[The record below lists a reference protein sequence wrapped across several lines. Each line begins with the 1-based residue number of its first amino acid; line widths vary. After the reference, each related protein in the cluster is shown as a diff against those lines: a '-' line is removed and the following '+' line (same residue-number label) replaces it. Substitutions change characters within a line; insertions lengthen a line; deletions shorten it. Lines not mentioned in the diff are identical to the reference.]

1 MMRCFNT
8 TWGDVLG
15 NLTAIMSKPFSTG
28 SELDALSSKAQ
39 RGGFQLTAAGLVDNR
54 FQLGYPSIIAGRA
67 SCGSLFRSSEDIK
80 VICLGLRGCIL
91 EDGGVMSLARVT
103 WLCWSWP
110 EWDPQIKEPS
120 GSCNLS
126 SGEEDQEGPAKTS
139 LSLIYSNVHVY
150 VCTSSYT
157 VAQKALQ
164 LLFFLKKW
172 WLTCAISLAHNC
184 SATQTPELW
193 LLGHQSVQLQWQR
206 QINWHRLFDI
216 MTLKGFLLLCLI

>member
-15 NLTAIMSKPFSTG
+15 NLTAIMSKLFSTG

-39 RGGFQLTAAGLVDNR
+39 WEGFRLTAAGLVDNR

-67 SCGSLFRSSEDIK
+67 SCGSLFRRSEDIK
-80 VICLGLRGCIL
+80 VICLGLRGCVL

-110 EWDPQIKEPS
+110 EWDLQIKEPS

-126 SGEEDQEGPAKTS
+126 SREEDQQGPAKTPLPLFYS
-139 LSLIYSNVHVY
+139 VCLCMYTHHLTLLLKHYFNRLSKNDDSHVP
-150 VCTSSYT
+150 
-157 VAQKALQ
+157 
-164 LLFFLKKW
+164 FLW
-172 WLTCAISLAHNC
+172 PTTFEPHR
-184 SATQTPELW
+184 P
-193 LLGHQSVQLQWQR
+193 QSCGCWVQLQWQR
-206 QINWHRLFDI
+206 KMN
-216 MTLKGFLLLCLI
+216 